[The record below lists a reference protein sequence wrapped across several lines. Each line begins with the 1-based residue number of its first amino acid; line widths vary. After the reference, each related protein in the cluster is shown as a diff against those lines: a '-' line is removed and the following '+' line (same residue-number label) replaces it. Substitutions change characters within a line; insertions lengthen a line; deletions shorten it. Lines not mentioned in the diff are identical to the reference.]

1 MKKIILLI
9 MMMLCLSSCNSN
21 KNNETSQS
29 LSVSENVITSDI
41 NTTINENEVEE
52 MKLYIDDI
60 NLDVTWED
68 NDSVKELM
76 KLAKDELIINMH
88 EYGGFEQT
96 GSIGKSIKRNDKQ
109 IDVIPG
115 DIVLYNGN
123 AISIFYNPSS
133 WSYTRLGHI
142 NLSNEELNKLLNK
155 EKVIL
160 KLC

>member
-9 MMMLCLSSCNSN
+9 MMILCLSSCNSN
-21 KNNETSQS
+21 NKTSQS
-29 LSVSENVITSDI
+29 LSISENIIKSS
-41 NTTINENEVEE
+41 INENEVEE

-68 NDSVKELM
+68 NDSIKELM
-76 KLAKDELIINMH
+76 KLAKDEIIINMH

-142 NLSNEELNKLLNK
+142 NLNNEELNKLLNK
-155 EKVIL
+155 DKVIL

>member
-21 KNNETSQS
+21 KNNGTSQS

-52 MKLYIDDI
+52 MKLYIDDL

-68 NDSVKELM
+68 NGSIKELM
-76 KLAKDELIINMH
+76 KLAKDEIIINMH

-96 GSIGKSIKRNDKQ
+96 GTIGKSIKRNDKQ

>member
-21 KNNETSQS
+21 NKTSQS
-29 LSVSENVITSDI
+29 LSASENVITSDI

-60 NLDVTWED
+60 NLDVTWEN
-68 NDSVKELM
+68 NDSIKELM
-76 KLAKDELIINMH
+76 KLAKDEIIINMH

-109 IDVIPG
+109 IDVVPG

-142 NLSNEELNKLLNK
+142 NLNNEELNKLLNK
-155 EKVIL
+155 DKVIL

>member
-21 KNNETSQS
+21 NKTSQS
-29 LSVSENVITSDI
+29 LSSSENVITSDI

-52 MKLYIDDI
+52 MKLYIDDL

-76 KLAKDELIINMH
+76 KLAKDEIIINMH

>member
-29 LSVSENVITSDI
+29 LSISENVIKSDI

-60 NLDVTWED
+60 NLDVTWEN

-142 NLSNEELNKLLNK
+142 NLNNEELNKLLNK
-155 EKVIL
+155 DKVIL

>member
-21 KNNETSQS
+21 KNNGTSQS

-52 MKLYIDDI
+52 MKLYIDDL

-68 NDSVKELM
+68 NDSIKELM
-76 KLAKDELIINMH
+76 KLAKDEIIINMH

>member
-21 KNNETSQS
+21 KNNGTSQS

-52 MKLYIDDI
+52 MKLYIDDV
-60 NLDVTWED
+60 NLDVIWED
-68 NDSVKELM
+68 NDSIKELM
-76 KLAKDELIINMH
+76 KLAKDEIIINMH

>member
-21 KNNETSQS
+21 NKTSQS
-29 LSVSENVITSDI
+29 LSASENVITSDI

-60 NLDVTWED
+60 NLDVTWEN
-68 NDSVKELM
+68 NDSIKELM
-76 KLAKDELIINMH
+76 KLAKDEIIINMH

-109 IDVIPG
+109 IDVVPG

-142 NLSNEELNKLLNK
+142 NLNNEELNKLLNK
-155 EKVIL
+155 NKIIL

>member
-21 KNNETSQS
+21 NKTSQS
-29 LSVSENVITSDI
+29 LSASENVITSDI

-60 NLDVTWED
+60 NLDVTWEN
-68 NDSVKELM
+68 NDSIKELM
-76 KLAKDELIINMH
+76 KLAKDEIIINMH

-96 GSIGKSIKRNDKQ
+96 GSIGKLIKRNDKQ

-142 NLSNEELNKLLNK
+142 NLNNEELNKLLNK
-155 EKVIL
+155 DKVIL

>member
-21 KNNETSQS
+21 NKTSQS
-29 LSVSENVITSDI
+29 LSSSENVITSDI

-52 MKLYIDDI
+52 MKLYIDDL

-68 NDSVKELM
+68 NDSIKELM
-76 KLAKDELIINMH
+76 KLAKDEIIINMH